1 MCPPSVP
8 GKFSMKCP
16 SPSPSH
22 ALPWSP
28 QPQPVLCTHQ
38 ASASLC
44 VQREPSALPTRMG
57 FLTRDQFSC
66 TNFQG
71 EKKCTSSKKIGYLG
85 SCPARRFPA
94 GLEKNLVHPALQQ
107 GAGGEVTFAHPF
119 PSSVLCAGRL
129 RGHRRGDMEP
139 AQENR
144 TRAIP
149 SSFLSRGQL
158 LCVPFP
164 KLHVGH
170 HLDRKDCVSDPR
182 VYQGLLTPREGVRF
196 CTNGSPQPS
205 SLGST
210 EMVIFKFWEEG

>member
-1 MCPPSVP
+1 MSSERPRKVLYEVPLPQSLTRPPLEP
-8 GKFSMKCP
+8 PAPAGALHTP
-16 SPSPSH
+16 SLSQSLC
-22 ALPWSP
+22 AAGA
-28 QPQPVLCTHQ
+28 LCTSHQ
-38 ASASLC
+38 DGVSN
-44 VQREPSALPTRMG
+44 
-57 FLTRDQFSC
+57 RDQFSC